1 MPRVGIIPNLD
12 KPDALKVTTELSAW
26 LEGNGAEPRLSDENA
41 ASIGRPSL
49 GLSVDELVHAIDFAI
64 VLGGDGTLLG
74 AAKLL
79 APAGKPILGVNL
91 GHLGFLTEI
100 ELPDLYKALPDV
112 LAGRYQVE
120 ERIMLEARVIRDD
133 NETRRFL
140 ALNEV
145 VATKGSF
152 ARLIQLETYVGGRLV
167 ATYPADGLIVAT
179 PTGSTAYSLSAGGP
193 IVNPNV
199 GVVVITPICPH
210 TLYARALIVSQDETV
225 RIRVIAE
232 HQDNALTIDGQRG
245 YRIFNGDTIE
255 VRRAR
260 ETTKLMRL
268 EGWSFYEVLRRK
280 LQEGGYR

>member
-1 MPRVGIIPNLD
+1 MAKVGIIPNPD
-12 KPDALKVTTELSAW
+12 KPDALRVTAELADW
-26 LEGNGAEPRLSDENA
+26 LEAHDVAPLLAEQNA
-41 ASIGRPSL
+41 TLAGRPAL
-49 GLSVDELVHAIDFAI
+49 GLTVDDLVREVDFAI
-64 VLGGDGTLLG
+64 VLGGDGTLLS

-100 ELPDLYKALPDV
+100 ELPDLYQALPAV
-112 LAGRYQVE
+112 LADRYLVE
-120 ERIMLEARVIRDD
+120 ERIMLEARVIRD
-133 NETRRFL
+133 NQETRRFL

-152 ARLIQLETYVGGRLV
+152 ARLIQLETYVGDRLV

-199 GVVVITPICPH
+199 GVIIVTPICPH
-210 TLYARALIVSQDETV
+210 TLYARAIIVSQDEAVRV
-225 RIRVIAE
+225 RIIAE

-245 YRIFNGDTIE
+245 YRIFNGDVIE

>member
-1 MPRVGIIPNLD
+1 VAKIGIIPNVD
-12 KPDALKVTTELSAW
+12 KTDAIKVASELAAW
-26 LEGNGAEPRLSDENA
+26 LEAHDVTPVLSEQNA
-41 ASIGRPSL
+41 ALAGRPEL
-49 GLSVDELVHAIDFAI
+49 GLSVEELVRAVDFAI
-64 VLGGDGTLLG
+64 VLGGDGTLLS
-74 AAKLL
+74 AAKIL
-79 APAGKPILGVNL
+79 APVGKPILGVNL

-100 ELPDLYKALPDV
+100 ELPDLYRTLPEF
-112 LAGRYQVE
+112 LAGRYQLE
-120 ERIMLEARVIRDD
+120 ERIMLEARVIRDEAE
-133 NETRRFL
+133 NRRFL

-145 VATKGSF
+145 VVSKGSF
-152 ARLIQLETYVGGRLV
+152 ARLIQLETYVDERLV

-193 IVNPNV
+193 VVNPNV
-199 GVVVITPICPH
+199 GVVIITPICPH
-210 TLYARALIVSQDETV
+210 TLYARAVIVSESEIV

-260 ETTKLMRL
+260 EVTKLMRL

-280 LQEGGYR
+280 LQEGGSR